1 MDENRIK
8 VPDHTLSHSMY
19 LLATVLL
26 CLFWAISPY
35 KMFATQIG
43 ATLLSLY
50 IIKHMF
56 REHINL
62 KLEIIIDSVVLC
74 GLTLVI
80 VTSTGGLNSPVFF
93 LIYFLLFALS
103 LMTTPTIPLIL
114 AFALIIYFLFTSL
127 ITSFKELL
135 PLASF
140 PLITPLAVYFG
151 KEHKKNLYQK
161 QDVLNLKETIRRETE
176 DVMLWLTTVFTRE
189 VDYIKEKIDEFPG
202 ITDSQ
207 RPTIKSLSDST
218 DKLKRIG
225 DKLKQA
231 IEED

>member
-1 MDENRIK
+1 MDQGSANSPE
-8 VPDHTLSHSMY
+8 HTLRHSIY

-26 CLFWAISPY
+26 CLIWAISPY

-56 REHINL
+56 KEHING
-62 KLEIIIDSVVLC
+62 KTETMIDSIVLC

-93 LIYFLLFALS
+93 LVYFLLFALS
-103 LMTTPTIPLIL
+103 LMTTPTTPLVL
-114 AFALIIYFLFTSL
+114 SFALIIYFLFSTS
-127 ITSFKELL
+127 ITSFTQLL

-151 KEHKKNLYQK
+151 KEHKRNLYQK
-161 QDVLNLKETIRRETE
+161 HDVLSLKETVRRETE
-176 DVMLWLTTVFTRE
+176 DVMLWLTTVFTKE
-189 VDYIKEKIDEFPG
+189 LKYIKEKIDEFPNLS
-202 ITDSQ
+202 DRQ
-207 RPTIKSLSDST
+207 KPYIKSLSDST

-225 DKLKQA
+225 DKLKQS